1 MPAPLIAALALVTT
15 VLVAII
21 WAAISGTPDTK
32 GINVAITMALPPEL
46 PAAAEAPSSDEAAET
61 LAPDDASKASAD
73 TATAVAPTATA
84 SAQPAPAAPQPTA
97 PTPLL
102 APPQQQA
109 QNPAP
114 VAPAPVTPSPVSPAS
129 PATSQPTALPT
140 GPESLTPAPAPGLT
154 ERGKDGPL
162 PIIAADGRRAR
173 LVYARP
179 FDTNN
184 PRPRMAIVIS
194 DLGQSAAATEAAI
207 QNLPGA
213 VTLAFNPYGQR
224 LDYWVARARA
234 AGHEVLVLVPMEPVN
249 YPANDP
255 GPQTLL
261 TTLSPAENRDKLNW
275 SLSRFTGYVGVLSS
289 AGSRYTTALESIRPT
304 LEEINGRGLL
314 FVDSRSSLRSSAF
327 RIAGEIGLPRA
338 INNRFI
344 DVQASRDDI
353 DQRLDE
359 IAKLASNSGFAVGIG
374 QPYPA
379 TIERVAAFVRTASDR
394 GIAVAPMSALVD
406 HQKE

>member
-1 MPAPLIAALALVTT
+1 MPAPLIAALTLVVI
-15 VLVAII
+15 VLAAVA
-21 WAAISGTPDTK
+21 WAAISSKPANNGV
-32 GINVAITMALPPEL
+32 NVAVTMPLPPEQ
-46 PAAAEAPSSDEAAET
+46 PPAPEATDDQAAAPATPDETTTQPNAIPDNQSTAAAPAQTAAPAT
-61 LAPDDASKASAD
+61 MSPAPTPAGP
-73 TATAVAPTATA
+73 APTAQA
-84 SAQPAPAAPQPTA
+84 PVPAPAAPAT
-97 PTPLL
+97 
-102 APPQQQA
+102 
-109 QNPAP
+109 PAP
-114 VAPAPVTPSPVSPAS
+114 IT
-129 PATSQPTALPT
+129 LPT
-140 GPESLTPAPAPGLT
+140 GPESLTPAPASGLT

-162 PIIAADGRRAR
+162 PIIAADGRRPR

-179 FDTNN
+179 FDTTN
-184 PRPRMAIVIS
+184 PRPRIAIVIA

-207 QNLPGA
+207 QNLPGS

-234 AGHEVLVLVPMEPVN
+234 AGHEVLALTPMEPVN

-261 TTLSPAENRDKLNW
+261 TTLTTAENRDRLNW
-275 SLSRFTGYVGVLSS
+275 SLSRFTGYVGVLSL

-344 DVQASRDDI
+344 DVQASRDEI

-359 IAKLASNSGFAVGIG
+359 IAKLANNSGFAVGIG

-379 TIERVAAFVRTASDR
+379 TIERVAAFVRTAGDR
-394 GIAVAPMSALVD
+394 GLAIAPMSAVVD